1 MALYQDSGRVRRRS
15 IRGVFD
21 QIYVPPH
28 YAPSEGIYQC
38 TACGDEIVAK
48 EHEPLPDQDHHRH
61 QGQGQYGQPIAWR
74 LLVMTQASN
83 PRAEAHP
90 RPP

>member
-1 MALYQDSGRVRRRS
+1 MAVYQDSGRVRRRP

-38 TACGDEIVAK
+38 VVCGDEIVAR
-48 EHEPLPDQDHHRH
+48 EQELLPDQGHHRH
-61 QGQGQYGQPIAWR
+61 QAPGQRGKPIAWR
-74 LLVMTQASN
+74 LLVMIEASN
-83 PRAEAHP
+83 PRA
-90 RPP
+90 